1 MKIRYKAFFDHLM
14 LPCCIVDTAGRVV
27 AWNRAMSQES
37 GISSRQ
43 AVGKLLAS
51 LGEFASGLETQ
62 WRGATDSG
70 SFTGKPVT
78 IGQYSYLPA
87 ISAVPDVGWAI
98 VLESKQPLSLK
109 GKRSDLISTVSHDL
123 KSPLAAMRGYI
134 SLVENLGT
142 LSDKQKQYVDR
153 LYLSIEEMLDMIENL
168 LNLAWIDSGMKLD
181 ISDVDLGY
189 IAKHIASKYVEL
201 ARDQRI
207 DLHMEIQPV
216 SKVRGDERRLKQVAD
231 NLISNAIKYSPDGGK
246 VVVSVSES
254 DGKVMF
260 SVTDTGIG
268 IEQEHLD
275 KIFKRF
281 FRVSTSKTQRIKGSG
296 LGLAISHD
304 IIQQHG
310 AKLHVESI
318 PGEGSRFY
326 FSLPV

>member
-1 MKIRYKAFFDHLM
+1 MRTSYKAILDHLA
-14 LPCCIVDTAGRVV
+14 LPCCVV
-27 AWNRAMSQES
+27 NSQGCVVTWNHAMSRES
-37 GISSRQ
+37 SILPRQ
-43 AVGKLLAS
+43 AVGKPLAS
-51 LGEFASGLETQ
+51 LGEFASGLDTQ
-62 WRGATDSG
+62 WRNAISDNL
-70 SFTGKPVT
+70 FTGKPVS
-78 IGQYSYLPA
+78 ISQYSYIPA
-87 ISAVPDVGWAI
+87 ISAIPDVGWVI
-98 VLESKQPLSLK
+98 VLESKQPLTLK

-123 KSPLAAMRGYI
+123 KSPLTAMRGYI
-134 SLVENLGT
+134 SLIENLGILT
-142 LSDKQKQYVDR
+142 SKQKQYVDR

-181 ISDVDLGY
+181 MSEVDLGY

-201 ARDQRI
+201 AHHQHIELR
-207 DLHMEIQPV
+207 MEIQDVPA
-216 SKVRGDERRLKQVAD
+216 VRGDERRLKQVAE

-254 DGKVMF
+254 DGKVTF

-281 FRVSTSKTQRIKGSG
+281 FRISSVKTQRIKGSG

-304 IIQQHG
+304 IIQQHSS
-310 AKLHVESI
+310 KLHVEST
-318 PGEGSRFY
+318 PGQGSRFY